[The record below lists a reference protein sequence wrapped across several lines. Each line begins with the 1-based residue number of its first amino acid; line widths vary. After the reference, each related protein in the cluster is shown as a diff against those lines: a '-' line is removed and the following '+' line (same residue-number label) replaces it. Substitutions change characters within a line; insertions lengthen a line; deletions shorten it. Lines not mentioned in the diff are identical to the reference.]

1 MFRVMLEETCLPIRT
16 VWSAGEEVQDP
27 AAQVCVE
34 AQVVQLG
41 GKFMGGDGI
50 EGGAIVYE

>member
-41 GKFMGGDGI
+41 GKFMGGMVLKA
-50 EGGAIVYE
+50 EL